1 MQIRMVK
8 IYDTWSLTNLYM
20 SLKEEERVLFH
31 PFPFKYPLVFLIF
44 LYFAFSN
51 FLYRYLDLIN
61 RFSVISLVAEHEG
74 SIKGFVFISN
84 IKERKVAKNFGI
96 LVGRH
101 WQGRGIGRNLADAM
115 IDICKK
121 EGIDEVHL
129 TVMAKNE
136 SAISFYKK
144 LGFEVTEYHE
154 KREKWGGKFY
164 PDYSMV
170 FWG

>member
-1 MQIRMVK
+1 MVK
-8 IYDTWSLTNLYM
+8 MSDVWSLTNFYM
-20 SLKEEERVLFH
+20 SLKENERILFH
-31 PFPFKYPLVFLIF
+31 PFPFRYPLVFLII

-51 FLYRYLDLIN
+51 FLYEYLDLIN
-61 RFSVISLVAEHEG
+61 NKLSVISLVAEHEG
-74 SIKGFVFISN
+74 SIQGFVFISN

-96 LVGRH
+96 VVGRR
-101 WQGRGIGRNLADAM
+101 WRGRGIGRNLADAM

-121 EGIDEVHL
+121 EGINEIHL
-129 TVMAKNE
+129 TVMAKNK
-136 SAISFYKK
+136 SAISLYKK

-154 KREKWGGKFY
+154 KRERWGGKFY